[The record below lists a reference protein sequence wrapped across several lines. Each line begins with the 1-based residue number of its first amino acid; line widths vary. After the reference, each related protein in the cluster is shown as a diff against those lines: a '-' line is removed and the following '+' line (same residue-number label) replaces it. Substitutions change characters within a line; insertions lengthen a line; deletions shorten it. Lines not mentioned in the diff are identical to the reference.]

1 MTHFYKWIYP
11 ISSAKFDFP
20 WTLQR
25 VRCIKSSSAL
35 FSLFGRVENC
45 GMLCFKKAGERSAMK
60 RKRADRGDG
69 WKRISKHR
77 FVLQASE
84 IETFQGHASLIY
96 FDEVREPLWVPY
108 AGQSICIVDDGYSWL
123 QLFPQGARHAATVM
137 FNAQG
142 EIVQWYIDICKRI
155 FVDEQGVLWY
165 EDLYLDIIFLPGDK
179 IELIDVDELDEALE
193 QGIISDDEYNL
204 AWNEASALLT
214 RLEEQRFPLVP
225 LAEQYRASLLAQMP
239 LAEA

>member
-1 MTHFYKWIYP
+1 
-11 ISSAKFDFP
+11 
-20 WTLQR
+20 
-25 VRCIKSSSAL
+25 
-35 FSLFGRVENC
+35 
-45 GMLCFKKAGERSAMK
+45 MK

-84 IETFQGHASLIY
+84 TEAFQGYVSLLY

-123 QLFPQGARHAATVM
+123 QIFPQGARHAATVM

-142 EIVQWYIDICKRI
+142 EAVQWYVDICKRAFI
-155 FVDEQGVLWY
+155 DEQGVLWY
-165 EDLYLDIIFLPGDK
+165 DDLYLDIIFLPGDK

-193 QGIISDDEYNL
+193 QGVISDDEYNL

-214 RLEEQRFPLVP
+214 QLKEERFPLVP
-225 LAEQYRASLLAQMP
+225 LAEQYRVSLLAQMP
-239 LAEA
+239 LAGA